1 MPNRKAR
8 RQAAKAGA
16 RAGAPVSDPA
26 AEAYALG
33 MRSRAVGRTLDALD
47 AFERALVLAPR
58 HAGALYQLGAIAC
71 GAGRL
76 DSAKGFFARAAV
88 ADPTSADAHLALAA
102 VLHGE
107 GALDAAAAA
116 LERALAV
123 TPGDADAWMNLGNIR
138 REQRAFTAAEAAGRR
153 AVEHDPGSALTWR
166 NLAVTLQEQG
176 QAGSAIA
183 AYDRALA
190 IDPDFREAQSGRL
203 FCLNYDEDRSAAEV
217 AEEHR
222 RWGEAT
228 QACTPAPTASWPNAP
243 DPDRRIR
250 IGYVSGDFHTHPVGY
265 FLAQALEAHD
275 RSAVEVICYANGARA
290 DAMTGRLRAASDHW
304 REIARLDDTAAE
316 AMIRADAVDVLIDLS
331 GHTAHGRLS
340 LFARRPAPVQV
351 SWLGYVA
358 TTGLP
363 AIGHLITDAET
374 APPGSEAL
382 FIETLLRSPRGRFCY
397 APPEY
402 APAVSPPP
410 SASSSEAG
418 ARPFVFGSF
427 NDTLKLT
434 PRVVRLWAQVLTA
447 VPGARLMLKWRS
459 LDDGGVRGRYI
470 ERFAQ
475 AGIAADRLDLRGHS
489 PHAEMLAQYA
499 EVDVALDPLSFSGG
513 MTSCE
518 ALWMGVPVVTLPEQ
532 KPASRQTLSFLTQLG
547 QTDLVANSEA
557 DYIALAAALARDPE
571 RLAGL
576 RATLRP
582 RMQASPVCQAAAF
595 TAAQEGLIRRMWR
608 AWCERSVD

>member
-1 MPNRKAR
+1 MTNRKAR

-16 RAGAPVSDPA
+16 RAGAPVSDPVT
-26 AEAYALG
+26 EAYAFG
-33 MRSRAVGRTLDALD
+33 VRSRAEGRTLDALD
-47 AFERALVLAPR
+47 AFERVLSLAPR
-58 HAGALYQLGAIAC
+58 HAGALYQLGAIAY

-76 DSAKGFFARAAV
+76 DSAKGFFARASA
-88 ADPTSADAHLALAA
+88 ADPTSADALLALAA
-102 VLHGE
+102 ILHGE
-107 GALDAAAAA
+107 GALEPATDA

-138 REQRAFTAAEAAGRR
+138 REQRAFTAAAAAGRLS
-153 AVEHDPGSALTWR
+153 VEHDPGSTLAWR

-176 QAGSAIA
+176 QAAPAIA

-190 IDPDFREAQSGRL
+190 IDPAFREAQSGRL
-203 FCLNYDEDRSAAEV
+203 FCLNYDEDRSAADV
-217 AEEHR
+217 AREHR
-222 RWGEAT
+222 RWGEAV
-228 QACTPAPTASWPNAP
+228 QAPPSRAAWPNAP
-243 DPDRRIR
+243 DPERRIR

-265 FLAQALEAHD
+265 FLVQALEAHD
-275 RSAVEVICYANGARA
+275 RSAFEVTCYSNGARV
-290 DAMTGRLRAASDHW
+290 DAMTQRLASASDHW
-304 REIARLDDTAAE
+304 RDIARLDDAAAE
-316 AMIRADAVDVLIDLS
+316 AMIRADAINVLIDLS
-331 GHTAHGRLS
+331 GHTAHGRLP
-340 LFARRPAPVQV
+340 LFARRPAPVQAA
-351 SWLGYVA
+351 WLGYVA

-363 AIGHLITDAET
+363 AMDYLITDAET

-382 FIETLLRSPRGRFCY
+382 FTETLLRSSRGRFCY
-397 APPEY
+397 APPEC

-410 SASSSEAG
+410 SAVG
-418 ARPFVFGSF
+418 KPFVFGSF

-434 PRVVRLWAQVLTA
+434 PRVVRLWTEVLAA
-447 VPGARLMLKWRS
+447 VPGSRLMLKWRS
-459 LDDGGVRGRYI
+459 LDDAGVRGRYLDQ
-470 ERFAQ
+470 FAQ
-475 AGIAADRLDLRGHS
+475 AGIAADRIDLRGHS

-547 QTDLVANSEA
+547 QTDLVATSEA
-557 DYIALAAALARDPE
+557 DYIALAAALARDSQ

-582 RMQASPVCQAAAF
+582 RMQASPVCQAEAF
-595 TAAQEGLIRRMWR
+595 TAAHEALIRRMWR
-608 AWCERSVD
+608 DWCGRSVSG